1 MFSQRAIDA
10 LKEAESLVVLTGAGV
25 SAESGVPTFRG
36 AGGLWREYS
45 ATSLATPEA
54 FRDDPRLVWEFYNYR
69 REVLTP
75 LAPNPGHY
83 AIASMEERFARFT
96 LITQNIDNLHRVAGT
111 REIVELHGNIWRVR
125 CTNLG
130 CERATLSRGRTARF
144 RSTPC
149 PQSVRRAR
157 TSCVPTW
164 CGSARCS
171 TPSSCAGRWLR
182 WMIAII

>member
-1 MFSQRAIDA
+1 MFSQEAIDA
-10 LKEAESLVVLTGAGV
+10 LRNAQSVAVLTGAGV

-45 ATSLATPEA
+45 ATSLATPDA
-54 FRDDPRLVWEFYNYR
+54 FRDDPKLVWEFYNYR
-69 REVLTP
+69 REVLAP
-75 LAPNPGHY
+75 LLPNAGHY

-125 CTNLG
+125 CTNPG
-130 CERATLSRGRTARF
+130 CERYTIAREN
-144 RSTPC
+144 REAPLD
-149 PQSVRRAR
+149 PLPPHSVRRAS

-171 TPSSCAGRWLR
+171 TPSSCAGQWLR
-182 WMIAII
+182 WMIAIT